1 MPIILPSGFQI
12 TNTDPVDARF
22 TVTNQAARYALAPAN
37 IYLGLLVYQQDV
49 QLTFLLIDTANV
61 ANASGWQALI
71 TGGSSISG
79 SQTISGSLTVLGS
92 ITGSLQGTASYASF
106 AQTASYFSGS
116 ITNAISSSYALSASY
131 ADTASYFSGSITNA
145 ISSSY
150 ALTASYVTLAQTAS
164 YFSGSITNADSA
176 SYAITASFSLYAIT
190 SSFSLT
196 SSILSYE
203 GTTARVSSTL
213 SSIFLIQSGSNTVF
227 NIDST
232 GSLTTSGSI
241 FLITTG
247 SFSNLLLIKNN
258 DIDYVKVN
266 GEGVLQLNQYATP
279 PTAVTGG
286 LYFDNGGN
294 FYIGI

>member
-61 ANASGWQALI
+61 ANASGWQMLI
-71 TGGSSISG
+71 TGGSSISS
-79 SQTISGSLTVLGS
+79 SQTISGSLTILGS
-92 ITGSLQGTASYASF
+92 ITGSLQGTASYANIASL
-106 AQTASYFSGS
+106 ALTASFFSGS
-116 ITNAISSSYALSASY
+116 ITNAVSASY
-131 ADTASYFSGSITNA
+131 TETS
-145 ISSSY
+145 
-150 ALTASYVTLAQTAS
+150 
-164 YFSGSITNADSA
+164 
-176 SYAITASFSLYAIT
+176 SFSFYAIT

-196 SSILSYE
+196 SSLLSYQ
-203 GTTARVSSTL
+203 GTTARVSSDL
-213 SSIFLIQSGSNTVF
+213 NSIFLIQSGSNTVF

-241 FLITTG
+241 TSNTTG

-258 DIDYVKVN
+258 NIDYLKVN
-266 GEGVLQLNQYATP
+266 GEGVLVLNQFVTP
-279 PTAVTGG
+279 PTAISGG
-286 LYFDNGGN
+286 LYFDNTGN
-294 FYIGI
+294 FYIGT